1 MGILETNQCLS
12 SQLEKRKQDFQK
24 LTEKFLMSHAT
35 VYSLA
40 SCNNTVSPQG
50 IVTIVI
56 KDRPSFPK
64 ETKQAPDFLF
74 PPSSK

>member
-24 LTEKFLMSHAT
+24 LTEKFLMSQAT
-35 VYSLA
+35 VYFLA

-50 IVTIVI
+50 HSHHSDKRLSI
-56 KDRPSFPK
+56 FP
-64 ETKQAPDFLF
+64 QRN
-74 PPSSK
+74 